1 MDIQTIG
8 KFVNKGPAPS
18 KKHTSLSLE
27 MYMADYV
34 VSLTRTKENPKDRF
48 VKVLKNR
55 HSEKTGRAD
64 PQLTIELCCHMIAMS
79 VFGDTS
85 LKVFRTELEEL
96 IKETIMKKLGD
107 SHDPFQRKSGG
118 HGT

>member
-8 KFVNKGPAPS
+8 KFVNGNPLIS
-18 KKHTSLSLE
+18 KKRTSLNTE

-34 VSLTRTKENPKDRF
+34 ISLTRLQENPKERF

-55 HSEKTGRAD
+55 NSGKTGRAD

-79 VFGDTS
+79 IFGDTS
-85 LKVFRTELEEL
+85 LKLFRTELEEL
-96 IKETIMKKLGD
+96 IKETIVKKLGD

>member
-1 MDIQTIG
+1 MDIETIG
-8 KFVNKGPAPS
+8 KFISKKPLPS
-18 KKHTSLSLE
+18 KKHTSLTTE
-27 MYMADYV
+27 MYQADYV
-34 VSLTRTKENPKDRF
+34 VSLTRTIENPKDRF

-55 HSEKTGRAD
+55 NSGKTGRAD

-79 VFGDTS
+79 IFGDTS
-85 LKVFRTELEEL
+85 LKLFRTELEEL
-96 IKETIMKKLGD
+96 IKETIVKKLGD